1 MNNNTTAA
9 TNPAIIDINDKERLK
24 HLTFDDLYEDAE
36 AREEQEIRE
45 AALDWLEGHVVLCSD
60 NDKSQAY
67 VKLDEASPAYMKLK
81 HDYLVKF
88 CGLPLSV
95 AERRAKTAAKIAARA
110 AKKAEAEAI
119 KEENNIEK

>member
-1 MNNNTTAA
+1 MNNNTNAA

-81 HDYLVKF
+81 RQLSLKVKPDKSLYQPSVCSRQQIF
-88 CGLPLSV
+88 CPKVHRLHLLKQ
-95 AERRAKTAAKIAARA
+95 ELL
-110 AKKAEAEAI
+110 
-119 KEENNIEK
+119 